1 MNAALLG
8 LRDVSAA
15 AVLNHASTP
24 NAAMR
29 FPAYLPDM
37 QVMHAVGILALKL
50 FESRKSSN

>member
-50 FESRKSSN
+50 FESRKSIN